1 MKTIQAEQIPEELSV
16 RQFVDTLDLS
26 EDVVIEKGG
35 RPCVVLVS
43 PKAIELRQQ
52 ARTRLFSLIDS
63 IRAQNPTVDADE
75 VLVELELD
83 NTAHATAP

>member
-16 RQFVDTLDLS
+16 CEFVDTLDLS

-43 PKAIELRQQ
+43 PKAIEQRQQ
-52 ARTRLFSLIDS
+52 ARARLFSLIDS
-63 IRAQNPTVDADE
+63 IRGRNPTADADK
-75 VLVELELD
+75 VLTELEFD
-83 NTAHATAP
+83 EKARATPP

>member
-16 RQFVDTLDLS
+16 GEFVDTLDLS
-26 EDVVIEKGG
+26 EEVVIEKGG

-43 PKAIELRQQ
+43 PKAIEQRQQ

-63 IRAQNPTVDADE
+63 IRAQNPTADADQI
-75 VLVELELD
+75 LAELD
-83 NTAHATAP
+83 SDDKARTTSP

>member
-43 PKAIELRQQ
+43 PKAIEQRQQ

-63 IRAQNPTVDADE
+63 IRGQNQTADADQ
-75 VLVELELD
+75 VLAELEFD
-83 NTAHATAP
+83 DKFRATAP